1 MPARVLLS
9 VTDALNSRVGPH
21 SGCPFKCLTHPNN
34 RQGLQAREPSKYI
47 KERSY
52 RETLAKEAF

>member
-1 MPARVLLS
+1 MPDLGIYRI
-9 VTDALNSRVGPH
+9 GPQPRGH
-21 SGCPFKCLTHPNN
+21 LYVPDTLNN
-34 RQGLQAREPSKYI
+34 REGTQAREPSKYI